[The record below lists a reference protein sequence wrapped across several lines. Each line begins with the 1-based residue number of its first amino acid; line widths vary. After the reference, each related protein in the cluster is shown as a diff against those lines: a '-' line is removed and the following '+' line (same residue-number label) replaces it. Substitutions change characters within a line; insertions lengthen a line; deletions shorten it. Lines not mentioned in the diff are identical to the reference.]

1 MKALTL
7 FSVSLLILISGMSI
21 AQTKSMDQSISI
33 TKEKLAL
40 VTTLDEIIPD
50 FPGDKMSIAK
60 FRLTIIEKAKN
71 PQEFGLNGNRWSKQ
85 IKEVLLSLPAGSKIY
100 MEYIKG
106 KMIDSDNEVAFHAV
120 AFQITEK

>member
-1 MKALTL
+1 MKTIPWI
-7 FSVSLLILISGMSI
+7 SVSFLFLIS
-21 AQTKSMDQSISI
+21 ATAFTQTKSNDQSISI

-40 VTTLDEIIPD
+40 VTTLEEISPD

-71 PQEFGLNGNRWSKQ
+71 PREFGLNGNRWSKQ